1 MLLSNIQKRLVLVSK
16 SFNVLAACAVVAM
29 MLLTCTDVVLRL
41 FRCPIPG
48 TYEIVGL
55 LGAIF
60 VSFSLAGTSMDGG
73 HIAVDFLVEKFPAR
87 AQRIIEG
94 CNCLVCAVLFG
105 IVTWYATFY
114 ALDLMDA
121 GETSLTLQLPL
132 YPFVLGI
139 AIGCGLLCAVLVLQS
154 VESFIAIGSGNGPP
168 NKIGR
173 GE

>member
-1 MLLSNIQKRLVLVSK
+1 MLLPDIPKRLVLVSK

-48 TYEIVGL
+48 TYEMVGL

-60 VSFSLAGTSMDGG
+60 VSFSLAGTSMDRG
-73 HIAVDFLVEKFPAR
+73 HIVVDFLVQKFPPR

-94 CNCLVCAVLFG
+94 CNCLVCAILFG
-105 IVTWYATFY
+105 IIAWYSTLY
-114 ALDLMDA
+114 ALDLKDA
-121 GETSLTLQLPL
+121 GETSLTLELPL
-132 YPFVLGI
+132 YPFLLGI
-139 AIGCGLLCAVLVLQS
+139 AVGCGLLCAVLVLQS
-154 VESFIAIGSGNGPP
+154 VESFVAIGSRNGPP
-168 NKIGR
+168 DKIDT